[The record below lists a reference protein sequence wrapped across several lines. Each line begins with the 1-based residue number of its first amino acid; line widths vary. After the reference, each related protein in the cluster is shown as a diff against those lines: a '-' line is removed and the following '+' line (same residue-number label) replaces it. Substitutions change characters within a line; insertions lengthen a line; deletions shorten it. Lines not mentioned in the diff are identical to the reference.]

1 MEYQELL
8 KRIGLAVN
16 SHDPIG
22 LLGMGAPGDEY
33 DAAITAIAV
42 ALRRCTSEEDCLARV
57 WTIFRK
63 AFDEAAGQID
73 MYRPLVRDLMAIRWE
88 KP

>member
-1 MEYQELL
+1 MTPSGSSEWARQ
-8 KRIGLAVN
+8 
-16 SHDPIG
+16 
-22 LLGMGAPGDEY
+22 GDEY
-33 DAAITAIAV
+33 DAAISAIAV